1 MYIFL
6 SILYAIVG
14 GFIFWRL
21 INKNKKNKIV
31 GAYSG
36 LVFGMII
43 YYIIV
48 PILTMLN
55 LNSLSEKYE
64 MVNKF
69 IANKDIGNYLYVL
82 FIIIVSFLFL
92 ELGYI
97 LNINKI
103 NNKKKSEVKIEN
115 SLFIKVLKIIAWG
128 TFAIGAIS
136 MFLFFNGLGGITE
149 ALKYGNTA
157 RAFYTSLANKMPSYI
172 SILAIPAR
180 LVTVSPFLFLWID
193 SIDNNCRLK
202 QWNKYFY
209 KILTIIGFVLSILY
223 FLYNAGKA
231 PLICFMLSF
240 IVAFLYKYTKRVW
253 LFLIPLAFLSM
264 PLLDVIEE
272 IFRFLEKD
280 TWKGIQIDYL
290 KYLNQFIF
298 PFRTLLNVQQINIE
312 FGLRWG
318 KDFITAILNF
328 IPGVQFPVSY
338 ENISMF
344 YGGEEWRIKGGV
356 PSDLITFLYTQFSLL
371 GLPFLFFILGRLLR
385 YIDGGLRNMKEN
397 VIAKLIATTICI
409 HIFIIVS
416 SADFESIIRGSFI
429 LIILSF
435 LFIIS
440 NTNLNFKNRRKK

>member
-1 MYIFL
+1 
-6 SILYAIVG
+6 
-14 GFIFWRL
+14 
-21 INKNKKNKIV
+21 
-31 GAYSG
+31 
-36 LVFGMII
+36 
-43 YYIIV
+43 
-48 PILTMLN
+48 
-55 LNSLSEKYE
+55 
-64 MVNKF
+64 
-69 IANKDIGNYLYVL
+69 
-82 FIIIVSFLFL
+82 
-92 ELGYI
+92 
-97 LNINKI
+97 
-103 NNKKKSEVKIEN
+103 
-115 SLFIKVLKIIAWG
+115 
-128 TFAIGAIS
+128 
-136 MFLFFNGLGGITE
+136 
-149 ALKYGNTA
+149 
-157 RAFYTSLANKMPSYI
+157 
-172 SILAIPAR
+172 
-180 LVTVSPFLFLWID
+180 
-193 SIDNNCRLK
+193 
-202 QWNKYFY
+202 
-209 KILTIIGFVLSILY
+209 
-223 FLYNAGKA
+223 LYNAGKA

-356 PSDLITFLYTQFSLL
+356 PRDLITFLYTQFSLL

-435 LFIIS
+435 LVIIS